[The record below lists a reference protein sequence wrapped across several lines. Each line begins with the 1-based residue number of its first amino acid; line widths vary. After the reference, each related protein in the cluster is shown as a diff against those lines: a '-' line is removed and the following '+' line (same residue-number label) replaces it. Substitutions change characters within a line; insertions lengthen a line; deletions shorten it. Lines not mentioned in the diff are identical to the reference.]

1 MTITTY
7 QELKVAIQDWSKRSD
22 TLSLLDTFIDMAEA
36 KMWANGVEPLR
47 LRDMETATTGVT
59 SITTRYMALPT
70 RYLELRR
77 LKINLT
83 QGDLRL
89 QYAPIDQMRISPSS
103 GLPKFFTITSQVEFD
118 RISDTVYTV
127 GIDYLQTIA
136 PLTAAAPTNA
146 ILTRFP
152 MIYLWGSLA
161 ALYQWALQPD
171 RADYY
176 YKQFLSAIS
185 EANLQDRR
193 GRYGPAPAIKMEG
206 PTP

>member
-59 SITTRYMALPT
+59 SITTRYMSLPT

-89 QYAPIDQMRISPSS
+89 QYAPIDQMRISTSA

-118 RISDTVYTV
+118 RISDVVYTV

-146 ILTRFP
+146 VLTRFP

-161 ALYQWALQPD
+161 ALYQWAMQPD
-171 RADYY
+171 KADYY
-176 YKQFLSAIS
+176 YQQFLSAIS

>member
-1 MTITTY
+1 MAITTY

-22 TLSLLDTFIDMAEA
+22 TLSMLDTFIDLAEVE
-36 KMWANGVEPLR
+36 MYANDGESLR
-47 LRDMETATTGVT
+47 IRDMEVATTGVT

-70 RYLELRR
+70 RFIEFRR
-77 LKINLT
+77 LKVNLT

-89 QYAPIDQMRISPSS
+89 QFSPIDQMRISPTS
-103 GLPKFFTITSQVEFD
+103 GLPKFFTVTSQVEFD
-118 RISDTVYTV
+118 RISDQVYTV
-127 GIDYLQTIA
+127 GIDYYQTLA

-152 MIYLWGSLA
+152 TIYLWGSLA
-161 ALYQWALQPD
+161 ALYQWSMQPD
-171 RADYY
+171 KALYY
-176 YKQFLSAIS
+176 HQQFLAGIS
-185 EANLQDRR
+185 RANLQDRK

>member
-1 MTITTY
+1 MLTTY
-7 QELKVAIQDWSKRSD
+7 AELKQGIQDWSKRSD
-22 TLSLLDTFIDMAEA
+22 TLSLLDTFIDLAEA
-36 KMWANGVEPLR
+36 EMYANGQESLR
-47 LRDMETATTGVT
+47 IRDMETSTTGVT
-59 SITTRYMALPT
+59 SITTRYMTLPT
-70 RYLELRR
+70 RYLEFRR

-89 QYAPIDQMRISPSS
+89 QYSPIDQMRISPTS

-127 GIDYLQTIA
+127 GVDYYQSLT
-136 PLTAAAPTNA
+136 PLSAAAPTNA

-152 MIYLWGSLA
+152 TIYLWGSLS
-161 ALYQWALQPD
+161 ALYQWAMQPD
-171 RADYY
+171 KADYY
-176 YKQFLSAIS
+176 YTQFLGAIAK
-185 EANLQDRR
+185 ANLQDRK